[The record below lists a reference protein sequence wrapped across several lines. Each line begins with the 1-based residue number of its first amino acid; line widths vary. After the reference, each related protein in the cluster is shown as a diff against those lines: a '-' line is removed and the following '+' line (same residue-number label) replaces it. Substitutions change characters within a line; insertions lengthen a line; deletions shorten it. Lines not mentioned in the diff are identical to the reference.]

1 MWSRFPPSS
10 GSWGEEAAMSVP
22 GRYAAGVVD
31 TVGPKLAVVVVL

>member
-10 GSWGEEAAMSVP
+10 GSWGEAAMSVP
-22 GRYAAGVVD
+22 GRCAAGVVD